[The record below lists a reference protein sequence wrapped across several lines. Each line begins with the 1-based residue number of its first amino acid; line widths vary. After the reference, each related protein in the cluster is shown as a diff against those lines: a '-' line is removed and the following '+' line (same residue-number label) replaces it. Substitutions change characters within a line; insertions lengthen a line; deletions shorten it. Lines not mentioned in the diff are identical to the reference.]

1 MFILAG
7 SALLG
12 HSVRLNDLD
21 RILKLL
27 VKIIILSISISR
39 YPLLNGE
46 NFKTCS
52 FFRQKK
58 KQKISLN
65 DNMMKLSQYLLLAA
79 FGKTFAR
86 PFGARRNLERKKK
99 KCIYETG
106 FHSDLLIHE
115 KLRSEI
121 IVKAD
126 FKSAI
131 IIEKKKL
138 LLINRKRKQSS
149 NIWP

>member
-12 HSVRLNDLD
+12 HSMRLNDLD

-46 NFKTCS
+46 NFKTS
-52 FFRQKK
+52 SLDTKRNIKSRNKWQHDETRQICYWLPLAKCLPALLEAE
-58 KQKISLN
+58 KIS
-65 DNMMKLSQYLLLAA
+65 K
-79 FGKTFAR
+79 
-86 PFGARRNLERKKK
+86 ERK

-138 LLINRKRKQSS
+138 LLINWKRK
-149 NIWP
+149 

>member
-1 MFILAG
+1 
-7 SALLG
+7 
-12 HSVRLNDLD
+12 
-21 RILKLL
+21 
-27 VKIIILSISISR
+27 
-39 YPLLNGE
+39 
-46 NFKTCS
+46 
-52 FFRQKK
+52 
-58 KQKISLN
+58 
-65 DNMMKLSQYLLLAA
+65 MMKLANICYWPPLAKRLLALLVPEEIS
-79 FGKTFAR
+79 K
-86 PFGARRNLERKKK
+86 ERKK

-138 LLINRKRKQSS
+138 LLINRKRK
-149 NIWP
+149 

>member
-27 VKIIILSISISR
+27 VKIIILSISFSR

-52 FFRQKK
+52 FSRQKK

-65 DNMMKLSQYLLLAA
+65 DNMMELANICYWPPLAKLLPALLVPEEIS
-79 FGKTFAR
+79 K
-86 PFGARRNLERKKK
+86 ERKKVH
-99 KCIYETG
+99 I
-106 FHSDLLIHE
+106 
-115 KLRSEI
+115 R
-121 IVKAD
+121 
-126 FKSAI
+126 
-131 IIEKKKL
+131 
-138 LLINRKRKQSS
+138 NRLS
-149 NIWP
+149 

>member
-1 MFILAG
+1 
-7 SALLG
+7 
-12 HSVRLNDLD
+12 
-21 RILKLL
+21 
-27 VKIIILSISISR
+27 
-39 YPLLNGE
+39 
-46 NFKTCS
+46 
-52 FFRQKK
+52 
-58 KQKISLN
+58 
-65 DNMMKLSQYLLLAA
+65 MMKLAKSAT
-79 FGKTFAR
+79 GR
-86 PFGARRNLERKKK
+86 PWQNVCPPFWWQKKSKERK

-138 LLINRKRKQSS
+138 LLINWKRK
-149 NIWP
+149 

>member
-46 NFKTCS
+46 NFKTC
-52 FFRQKK
+52 FLDRKRKTKNLVKWQH
-58 KQKISLN
+58 
-65 DNMMKLSQYLLLAA
+65 DGTRQYLLLAA
-79 FGKTFAR
+79 FGKTFAC

>member
-1 MFILAG
+1 MMELANICYWPPL
-7 SALLG
+7 A
-12 HSVRLNDLD
+12 
-21 RILKLL
+21 KLL
-27 VKIIILSISISR
+27 
-39 YPLLNGE
+39 P
-46 NFKTCS
+46 
-52 FFRQKK
+52 
-58 KQKISLN
+58 
-65 DNMMKLSQYLLLAA
+65 A
-79 FGKTFAR
+79 FLVPEEVSK
-86 PFGARRNLERKKK
+86 EK

-138 LLINRKRKQSS
+138 LLINRKRK
-149 NIWP
+149 

>member
-1 MFILAG
+1 MKLAK
-7 SALLG
+7 SATG
-12 HSVRLNDLD
+12 RPWQIV
-21 RILKLL
+21 
-27 VKIIILSISISR
+27 
-39 YPLLNGE
+39 
-46 NFKTCS
+46 CS
-52 FFRQKK
+52 PFWSQKK
-58 KQKISLN
+58 S
-65 DNMMKLSQYLLLAA
+65 
-79 FGKTFAR
+79 
-86 PFGARRNLERKKK
+86 RKKEK

>member
-21 RILKLL
+21 RILRLL

-52 FFRQKK
+52 LDRKK

-65 DNMMKLSQYLLLAA
+65 DNMMKLAPNLLLAA
-79 FGKTFAR
+79 LGKTFAR
-86 PFGARRNLERKKK
+86 PFGDRRNLGRKNK

-138 LLINRKRKQSS
+138 LLINWKRK
-149 NIWP
+149 

>member
-1 MFILAG
+1 MEKTSKLLLSTQKETKNLVKLQHDETRQICYWPPLAKCLP
-7 SALLG
+7 ALL
-12 HSVRLNDLD
+12 VAEE
-21 RILKLL
+21 
-27 VKIIILSISISR
+27 IS
-39 YPLLNGE
+39 
-46 NFKTCS
+46 K
-52 FFRQKK
+52 
-58 KQKISLN
+58 
-65 DNMMKLSQYLLLAA
+65 
-79 FGKTFAR
+79 
-86 PFGARRNLERKKK
+86 ERK

-138 LLINRKRKQSS
+138 LLINWKRK
-149 NIWP
+149 